1 MGKAI
6 FSPENN
12 GADRRRRTKDGGCR
26 NERRKTAKMKKTDLL
41 VVRGAGDLAT
51 GTIHRLKKAGFR
63 LLVLEAEHP
72 AAIRRQVA
80 LSESVYAGSA
90 QVEDVKAM
98 RMDVDFTDTENRK
111 EALLQEMER
120 IWSGDAVPVLVDPAG
135 ISISMLHPAVVVDAI
150 LAKKNLGTNRDMAP
164 LTIALGPGFT
174 AGEDVDVV
182 IETKRGHNLG
192 RVIQKGSAVPNTGIP
207 GIIGGYGKERVMHAE
222 AEGILRNVASIGDIV
237 EAGAVIAEIETK
249 DGRVPVLA
257 SLSGLLRGLIRDGYP
272 VTKGFKIADID
283 PRKEELQNCFT
294 ISDKARCI
302 AGSVLEVI
310 CGELE

>member
-1 MGKAI
+1 
-6 FSPENN
+6 
-12 GADRRRRTKDGGCR
+12 
-26 NERRKTAKMKKTDLL
+26 MKKKDLI

-72 AAIRRQVA
+72 AAIRRRVA
-80 LSESVYAGSA
+80 LSEAVYAGSA
-90 QVEDVKAM
+90 RVEDVEAV
-98 RMDVDFTDTENRK
+98 RMDVDLAEKKNRK
-111 EALLQEMER
+111 ELLEQEMER
-120 IWSGDAVPVLVDPAG
+120 IWKKDGVPVLVDPAG
-135 ISISMLHPAVVVDAI
+135 LSIAALRPAVVVDAI
-150 LAKKNLGTNRDMAP
+150 LAKKNLGTTKEMAP
-164 LTIALGPGFT
+164 LVIALGPGFT

-192 RVIQKGSAVPNTGIP
+192 RVIRSGSAVPNTGIP
-207 GIIGGYGKERVMHAE
+207 GIIGGYGKERVMHAQ
-222 AEGILRNVASIGDIV
+222 AEGILRNAASIGDIV
-237 EAGAVIAEIETK
+237 EARAVIAEIEKENGT
-249 DGRVPVLA
+249 VPVEA

>member
-1 MGKAI
+1 
-6 FSPENN
+6 
-12 GADRRRRTKDGGCR
+12 
-26 NERRKTAKMKKTDLL
+26 MKKKDLI

-80 LSESVYAGSA
+80 LSEAVYAGSA
-90 QVEDVKAM
+90 RVEDVEAV
-98 RMDVDFTDTENRK
+98 RMDVDLAEKKNRK
-111 EALLQEMER
+111 ELLEQEMER
-120 IWSGDAVPVLVDPAG
+120 IWKKDGVPVLVDPAG
-135 ISISMLHPAVVVDAI
+135 LSIATLRPAVVVDAI
-150 LAKKNLGTNRDMAP
+150 LAKKNLGTTKEMAP
-164 LTIALGPGFT
+164 LVIALGPGFT

-192 RVIQKGSAVPNTGIP
+192 RVIRSGSAVPNTGIP
-207 GIIGGYGKERVMHAE
+207 GIIGGYGKERVMHAQ

-237 EAGAVIAEIETK
+237 EARAVIAEIETEN
-249 DGRVPVLA
+249 GTVPVEA

-283 PRKEELQNCFT
+283 PRQEELQNCFT

>member
-1 MGKAI
+1 
-6 FSPENN
+6 
-12 GADRRRRTKDGGCR
+12 
-26 NERRKTAKMKKTDLL
+26 MKKKDLI

-80 LSESVYAGSA
+80 LSEAVYAGSA
-90 QVEDVKAM
+90 RVEDVEAV
-98 RMDVDFTDTENRK
+98 RMDVDLAEKKNRK
-111 EALLQEMER
+111 ELLEQEMER
-120 IWSGDAVPVLVDPAG
+120 IWKKDGVPVLVDPAG
-135 ISISMLHPAVVVDAI
+135 LSIAARRPAVVVDAI
-150 LAKKNLGTNRDMAP
+150 LAKKNLGTTKEMAP
-164 LTIALGPGFT
+164 LVIALGPGFT

-192 RVIQKGSAVPNTGIP
+192 RVIRSGSAVPNTGIP
-207 GIIGGYGKERVMHAE
+207 GIIGGYGKERVMHAQ
-222 AEGILRNVASIGDIV
+222 AEGILRNAASIGDIV
-237 EAGAVIAEIETK
+237 EARAVIAEIETEN
-249 DGRVPVLA
+249 GTVPVEA

>member
-1 MGKAI
+1 
-6 FSPENN
+6 
-12 GADRRRRTKDGGCR
+12 
-26 NERRKTAKMKKTDLL
+26 MKKKDLI

-80 LSESVYAGSA
+80 LSEAVYAGSA
-90 QVEDVKAM
+90 RVEDVEAV
-98 RMDVDFTDTENRK
+98 RMDVDLAEKKNRK
-111 EALLQEMER
+111 ELLEQEMER
-120 IWSGDAVPVLVDPAG
+120 IWKKDGVPVLVDPAG
-135 ISISMLHPAVVVDAI
+135 LSIAALRPAVVVDAI
-150 LAKKNLGTNRDMAP
+150 LAKKNLGTTKEMAP
-164 LTIALGPGFT
+164 LVIALGPGFT

-192 RVIQKGSAVPNTGIP
+192 RVIRSGSAVPNTGIP
-207 GIIGGYGKERVMHAE
+207 GIIGGYGKERVMHAQ
-222 AEGILRNVASIGDIV
+222 AEGILRNAASIGDIV
-237 EAGAVIAEIETK
+237 EARAVIAEIETEN
-249 DGRVPVLA
+249 GTVPVEA

-272 VTKGFKIADID
+272 VTKGFKIADIN

>member
-1 MGKAI
+1 
-6 FSPENN
+6 
-12 GADRRRRTKDGGCR
+12 
-26 NERRKTAKMKKTDLL
+26 MKKKDLI

-80 LSESVYAGSA
+80 LSEAVYAGSA
-90 QVEDVKAM
+90 RVEDVEAV
-98 RMDVDFTDTENRK
+98 RMDVDLAEKKNRK
-111 EALLQEMER
+111 ELLEQEMER
-120 IWSGDAVPVLVDPAG
+120 IWKKDGVPVLVDPAG
-135 ISISMLHPAVVVDAI
+135 LSIAALRPAVVVDAI
-150 LAKKNLGTNRDMAP
+150 LAKKNLGTTKEMAP
-164 LTIALGPGFT
+164 LVIALGPVFT

-192 RVIQKGSAVPNTGIP
+192 RVIRSGSAVPNTGIP
-207 GIIGGYGKERVMHAE
+207 GIIGGYGKERVMHAQ
-222 AEGILRNVASIGDIV
+222 AEGILRNAASIGDIV
-237 EAGAVIAEIETK
+237 EARAVIAEIETEN
-249 DGRVPVLA
+249 GTVPVEA

>member
-1 MGKAI
+1 
-6 FSPENN
+6 
-12 GADRRRRTKDGGCR
+12 
-26 NERRKTAKMKKTDLL
+26 MKKKDLI

-80 LSESVYAGSA
+80 LSEAVYAGSA
-90 QVEDVKAM
+90 RVEDVEAV
-98 RMDVDFTDTENRK
+98 RMDVDLAEKKNRK
-111 EALLQEMER
+111 ELLEQEMER
-120 IWSGDAVPVLVDPAG
+120 IWKKDGVPVLVDPAG
-135 ISISMLHPAVVVDAI
+135 LSIAALRPAVVVDAI
-150 LAKKNLGTNRDMAP
+150 LAKKNLETTKEMAP
-164 LTIALGPGFT
+164 LVIALGPGFT

-192 RVIQKGSAVPNTGIP
+192 RVIRSGSAVPNTGIP
-207 GIIGGYGKERVMHAE
+207 GIIGGYGKERVMHAQ
-222 AEGILRNVASIGDIV
+222 AEGILRNAASIGDIV
-237 EAGAVIAEIETK
+237 EARAVIAEIETEN
-249 DGRVPVLA
+249 GTVPVEA

>member
-1 MGKAI
+1 
-6 FSPENN
+6 
-12 GADRRRRTKDGGCR
+12 
-26 NERRKTAKMKKTDLL
+26 MKKKDLI

-80 LSESVYAGSA
+80 LSEAVYAGSA
-90 QVEDVKAM
+90 RVEDVEAV
-98 RMDVDFTDTENRK
+98 RMDVDLAEKKNRK
-111 EALLQEMER
+111 ELLEQEMER
-120 IWSGDAVPVLVDPAG
+120 IWKKDGVPVLVDPAG
-135 ISISMLHPAVVVDAI
+135 LSIAALRPAVVVDAI
-150 LAKKNLGTNRDMAP
+150 LAKKNLGTTKEMAP
-164 LTIALGPGFT
+164 LVIALGPGFT
-174 AGEDVDVV
+174 AGEDVYVV

-192 RVIQKGSAVPNTGIP
+192 RVIRSGSAVPNTGIP
-207 GIIGGYGKERVMHAE
+207 GIIGGYGKERVMHAQ

-237 EAGAVIAEIETK
+237 EARAVIAEIETEN
-249 DGRVPVLA
+249 GTVPVEA

>member
-1 MGKAI
+1 
-6 FSPENN
+6 
-12 GADRRRRTKDGGCR
+12 
-26 NERRKTAKMKKTDLL
+26 MKKKDLI

-80 LSESVYAGSA
+80 LSEAVYAGSA
-90 QVEDVKAM
+90 RVEDVEAV
-98 RMDVDFTDTENRK
+98 RMDVDLAEKKNRK
-111 EALLQEMER
+111 ELLEPEMER
-120 IWSGDAVPVLVDPAG
+120 IWKKDGVPVLVDPAG
-135 ISISMLHPAVVVDAI
+135 LSIAALRPAVVVDAI
-150 LAKKNLGTNRDMAP
+150 LAKKNLGTTKEMAP
-164 LTIALGPGFT
+164 LVIALGPGFT

-192 RVIQKGSAVPNTGIP
+192 RVIRSGSAVPNTGIP
-207 GIIGGYGKERVMHAE
+207 GIIGGYGKERVMHAQ

-237 EAGAVIAEIETK
+237 EARAVIAEIETEN
-249 DGRVPVLA
+249 GTVPVEA
-257 SLSGLLRGLIRDGYP
+257 SLSGLLRGLIRDGYQ

>member
-1 MGKAI
+1 
-6 FSPENN
+6 
-12 GADRRRRTKDGGCR
+12 
-26 NERRKTAKMKKTDLL
+26 MKKKDLI

-80 LSESVYAGSA
+80 LSEAVYAGSA
-90 QVEDVKAM
+90 RVEDVEAV
-98 RMDVDFTDTENRK
+98 RMDVDLAEKKNRK
-111 EALLQEMER
+111 ELLEPEMER
-120 IWSGDAVPVLVDPAG
+120 IWKKDGVPVFVDPAG
-135 ISISMLHPAVVVDAI
+135 LSIAALRPAVVVDAI
-150 LAKKNLGTNRDMAP
+150 LAKKNLGTTKEMAP
-164 LTIALGPGFT
+164 LVIALGPGFT

-192 RVIQKGSAVPNTGIP
+192 CVIRSGSAIPNTGIP
-207 GIIGGYGKERVMHAE
+207 GIIGGYGKERVMHAQ
-222 AEGILRNVASIGDIV
+222 AEGILRNAASIGDIV
-237 EAGAVIAEIETK
+237 EARAVIAEIETEN
-249 DGRVPVLA
+249 GMVPVEA

>member
-1 MGKAI
+1 
-6 FSPENN
+6 
-12 GADRRRRTKDGGCR
+12 
-26 NERRKTAKMKKTDLL
+26 MKKKDLI

-80 LSESVYAGSA
+80 LSEAVYAGSA
-90 QVEDVKAM
+90 RVEDVEAV
-98 RMDVDFTDTENRK
+98 RMDVDLAEKKNRK
-111 EALLQEMER
+111 ELLEQEMER
-120 IWSGDAVPVLVDPAG
+120 IWKKDGVPVLVDPAG
-135 ISISMLHPAVVVDAI
+135 LSIAALRSAVVVDAI
-150 LAKKNLGTNRDMAP
+150 LAKKNLGTTKEMAP
-164 LTIALGPGFT
+164 LVIALGPGFT

-192 RVIQKGSAVPNTGIP
+192 RVIRSGSAVPNTGIP
-207 GIIGGYGKERVMHAE
+207 GIIGGYGKERVMHAQ
-222 AEGILRNVASIGDIV
+222 AEGILRNAASIGDIV
-237 EAGAVIAEIETK
+237 EAGAVIAEIETEN
-249 DGRVPVLA
+249 GMVPVEA

>member
-1 MGKAI
+1 
-6 FSPENN
+6 
-12 GADRRRRTKDGGCR
+12 
-26 NERRKTAKMKKTDLL
+26 MKKKDLI

-51 GTIHRLKKAGFR
+51 GTTHRLKKAGFR

-80 LSESVYAGSA
+80 LSEAVYAGSA
-90 QVEDVKAM
+90 RVEDVEAV
-98 RMDVDFTDTENRK
+98 RMDVDLAEKKNRK
-111 EALLQEMER
+111 ELLEQEMER
-120 IWSGDAVPVLVDPAG
+120 IWKKDGVPVLVDPAG
-135 ISISMLHPAVVVDAI
+135 LSIAALRPAVVVDAI
-150 LAKKNLGTNRDMAP
+150 LAKKNLGTTKEMAP
-164 LTIALGPGFT
+164 LVIALGPGFT

-192 RVIQKGSAVPNTGIP
+192 RVIRSGSAVPNTGIP
-207 GIIGGYGKERVMHAE
+207 GIIGGYGKERVMHAQ

-237 EAGAVIAEIETK
+237 EARAVIAEIETEK
-249 DGRVPVLA
+249 GTVPVEA